1 MSTGDA
7 TEDLMGAMDRLR
19 SYVLSVCHSLFELP
33 PQPEDLSP
41 ESLHH
46 LLGFA
51 RNEVQLYADL
61 VREDE
66 RGLCAF
72 LADENLT
79 SLTLHRLHSIC
90 LGAVRKSQK
99 QNDLS
104 LHKVKRWT
112 D

>member
-7 TEDLMGAMDRLR
+7 AEDLTGAVDRLR

-33 PQPEDLSP
+33 PQPEDNHLSP

-61 VREDE
+61 VHEDE
-66 RGLCAF
+66 RGLCDF
-72 LADENLT
+72 LAYET
-79 SLTLHRLHSIC
+79 
-90 LGAVRKSQK
+90 
-99 QNDLS
+99 
-104 LHKVKRWT
+104 
-112 D
+112 